1 MKRNIALAGN
11 VSPLVDGG
19 DFGTGY
25 FPLLKK
31 FKANRER
38 ELTGKSPLYTN
49 GCWWLFLFHNSN
61 LKKNKIMKT
70 KNEQL
75 MIIQA
80 LGTCI
85 ARKKQKSNRRK
96 RILEESE
103 SKEETGLHQLRRN
116 VYKGIEEIQEFEN
129 LKQKLENEFSEK

>member
-1 MKRNIALAGN
+1 
-11 VSPLVDGG
+11 
-19 DFGTGY
+19 
-25 FPLLKK
+25 
-31 FKANRER
+31 
-38 ELTGKSPLYTN
+38 
-49 GCWWLFLFHNSN
+49 
-61 LKKNKIMKT
+61 MKT